1 MEKEWIQSPPPRFPL
16 KITDIVKNKQ
26 LCGKPSAIGLSKY
39 VRINNLSPLLFT
51 GIIRLQYFLNY
62 LIFSQQETRWAHMS
76 KSQNQNLTYPVSS
89 TQFLVNF
96 LLKKISS
103 KTLLF
108 CGYRSQRIFNF
119 DCFSWYHIYIFEKK
133 KKN

>member
-1 MEKEWIQSPPPRFPL
+1 
-16 KITDIVKNKQ
+16 
-26 LCGKPSAIGLSKY
+26 
-39 VRINNLSPLLFT
+39 
-51 GIIRLQYFLNY
+51 
-62 LIFSQQETRWAHMS
+62 MS

-133 KKN
+133 KKNEWGILIQNLMLNRLALISNPKMKNQKARVPFLIAVFCFEINLIKGFSFFADNVGQSVNFFQVSLKQKH